1 MEEDETYII
10 KKKSVSQQ
18 DGSILDEWEKFQFE
32 THLERADVK
41 YLQEIC
47 IPQLGMEKRKAEGG
61 RLQLQFQLQKHE
73 FVLYHIYKEIK

>member
-1 MEEDETYII
+1 MSG
-10 KKKSVSQQ
+10 K

-47 IPQLGMEKRKAEGG
+47 IPQLGMEKKRAKGG
-61 RLQLQFQLQKHE
+61 RLHLHIQMEKHE
-73 FVLYHIYKEIK
+73 FALYHIYMENK